1 MSMVAPHPIPPV
13 ITIDGPTASG
23 KGTVSH
29 LVANHLGWHVLDS
42 GALYRLTALACL
54 RQAVDTAHQEQVAQL
69 ARQLDVRFDQGQC
82 VLDGENVAD
91 ALRTEQVGLL
101 ASQVAAYEPVRAA
114 LLARQRDF
122 QQPPGLIADGRDM
135 GTVVF
140 PSAPLKIYLVADAQS
155 RAERRYKQLIDKG
168 ISANLSELLADLQAR
183 DLRDTTRSIAPLKPA
198 KDAILLDSSHLTIE
212 ETVNQV
218 LAYWAATQN

>member
-54 RQAVDTAHQEQVAQL
+54 RQAVDTTQQEQVAQL
-69 ARQLDVRFDQGQC
+69 ARQLNVRFGQGQC

-91 ALRTEQVGLL
+91 VLRTEQVGLL

>member
-1 MSMVAPHPIPPV
+1 MLMVAPNPIPPV

-29 LVANHLGWHVLDS
+29 LVAEHLGWHVLDS

-54 RQAVDTAHQEQVAQL
+54 RQAVDATHQDHVAQL
-69 ARQLDVRFDQGQC
+69 ARQLNVRFNQGQC
-82 VLDGENVAD
+82 VLDGENVTD
-91 ALRTEQVGLL
+91 ALREEQVGLL
-101 ASQVAAYEPVRAA
+101 ASQVATYEPVRTA

-122 QQPPGLIADGRDM
+122 QQPPGLVADGRDM

-198 KDAILLDSSHLTIE
+198 KDAITLDSSHLTIE

-218 LAYWAATQN
+218 LAHWAATQN

>member
-1 MSMVAPHPIPPV
+1 MVAPNPIPPV

-29 LVANHLGWHVLDS
+29 LVAEHLGWHVLDS

-54 RQAVDTAHQEQVAQL
+54 RQAVDATHQDHVAQL
-69 ARQLDVRFDQGQC
+69 ARQLNVRFNQGQC
-82 VLDGENVAD
+82 VLDGENVTD
-91 ALRTEQVGLL
+91 ALREEQVGLL
-101 ASQVAAYEPVRAA
+101 ASQVATYEPVRTA

-122 QQPPGLIADGRDM
+122 QQSPGLVADGRDM

-198 KDAILLDSSHLTIE
+198 KDAITLDSSHLTIE

-218 LAYWAATQN
+218 LAHWAATQN

>member
-1 MSMVAPHPIPPV
+1 MVAPNPIPPV

-29 LVANHLGWHVLDS
+29 LVAEHLGWHVLDS

-54 RQAVDTAHQEQVAQL
+54 RQAVDATHQDHVAQL
-69 ARQLDVRFDQGQC
+69 ARQLNVRFNQGQC
-82 VLDGENVAD
+82 VLDGENVTD
-91 ALRTEQVGLL
+91 ALREEQVGLL
-101 ASQVAAYEPVRAA
+101 ASQIATYEPVRTA

-122 QQPPGLIADGRDM
+122 QQPPGLVADGRDM

-198 KDAILLDSSHLTIE
+198 KDAITLDSSHLTIE

-218 LAYWAATQN
+218 LAHWAATQN

>member
-1 MSMVAPHPIPPV
+1 MVAPHPIPPV

-54 RQAVDTAHQEQVAQL
+54 RQAVDTTQQEQVAQL
-69 ARQLDVRFDQGQC
+69 ARQLNVRFGQGQC

-91 ALRTEQVGLL
+91 VLRTEQVGLL

>member
-1 MSMVAPHPIPPV
+1 MVAPNPIPPV

-29 LVANHLGWHVLDS
+29 LVAEHLGWHVLDS

-54 RQAVDTAHQEQVAQL
+54 RQAVDATHQDHVAQL
-69 ARQLDVRFDQGQC
+69 ARQLNVRFNQGQC
-82 VLDGENVAD
+82 VLDGENVTD
-91 ALRTEQVGLL
+91 ALREEQVGLL
-101 ASQVAAYEPVRAA
+101 ASQVATYEPVRTA

-122 QQPPGLIADGRDM
+122 QQLPGLVADGRDM

-198 KDAILLDSSHLTIE
+198 KDAITLDSSHLTIE

-218 LAYWAATQN
+218 LAHWAATQN

>member
-1 MSMVAPHPIPPV
+1 MVAPHPIPPV